1 MKVYSTIFIKRF
13 ALALL
18 LLLIFTAMIKAD
30 DLISFQLSSTINS
43 TSGYSSGSITSN
55 ATGGA
60 FQNNTYFTTGWNND
74 GVYKYYQTS
83 GFSTVG
89 FYNIVANASQ
99 YSVSQGPR
107 DFALQYRIG
116 AGGAWITA
124 RTYQI
129 GTTLLNYQTVLPNV
143 CNNQPELYLRWI
155 ATSYLNTSGGII
167 TSSARNYIASISITG
182 DEAIVP
188 NTQAN
193 SIRFVAIT
201 PTTIRTSCTPGNG
214 DYRIIVVNNVN
225 SFTNPTND
233 SFPIANS
240 VYGGTGQQVV
250 YIGTGSNVNVTVPDA
265 YNNYYFRVYD
275 FKYNGGMTRYIT
287 TTAFDNPR
295 LCALERIVAN
305 SATAIRL
312 TRATL
317 NATISPKK
325 TIISDRGF
333 VWSLTSG
340 ENFSYTNEFSD
351 YGEQDGAFSMN
362 FYDPSIE
369 NNYFPRSSTIYFKAF
384 VVNASGKAYSNELS
398 FSNVPV
404 FSGTGNWE
412 TAARWNVQEVP
423 GENGDATYASRYDSP
438 IINGVATLT
447 SQNRVNNL
455 TINSGR
461 VLTINPNV
469 LLRVDNVL
477 ANNGGTNGLVLK
489 ASSSLP
495 NASLIFDNPSANPNV
510 PAAVEMYS
518 KASVDL
524 TKPAGSRFKWQ
535 YFGIPVRSLA
545 NYPTFGSAYVREW
558 DESVTDYF
566 DVWVR
571 RNNGTPLQLGMAS
584 VLQPIKGYE
593 VAQTAPVTYIL
604 RGNLYTDDLSFTL
617 PYTSNAYFKGQSI
630 LSNPYLAAM
639 NIEDMIFGAN
649 TEATVYQYNTGT
661 FNDWIVGDGVSQ
673 PGSGPGTYI
682 ASTPASSGLPGIPT
696 QIPSMQG
703 FMVKATAHPG
713 FVEYPYYSL
722 VKNTSAQRAPKSS
735 NKIGMMIDL
744 IGTTFSDRMWILVDD
759 RCTPEYDNGFDGRK
773 MLGFENASQIYGK
786 ATDGIYQIFALS
798 DVNHATIAV
807 QPGLESQLKLKFTHQ
822 NMDIKYPKLFLM
834 DLKENTVVDISN
846 NESEY
851 IFTASAND
859 SFDRFKIV
867 STTTEI
873 ADQLLDSFV
882 VSAIGSKL
890 IVNNVFDSKVTL
902 NVYDQIGRL
911 SATHNVDAGYSVV
924 PTSLVAGTYI
934 VKVNYGVDSITK
946 RIIIK

>member
-1 MKVYSTIFIKRF
+1 MKIFYSNVIKRLTVVILSL
-13 ALALL
+13 LA
-18 LLLIFTAMIKAD
+18 FTFSVNAD
-30 DLISFQLSSTINS
+30 DLISFQLSSTLNS
-43 TSGYSSGSITSN
+43 TTGYSTGTISTNAPNSGFQSN
-55 ATGGA
+55 T
-60 FQNNTYFTTGWNND
+60 FWTNGWNS
-74 GVYKYYQTS
+74 GPYIYYQTS
-83 GFSTVG
+83 QFSTFG

-99 YSVSQGPR
+99 YSASNGPR

-116 AGGAWITA
+116 ASGSWVTA
-124 RTYQI
+124 RNYSIT
-129 GTTLLNYQTVLPNV
+129 TTLLNYQTTLPAE

-155 ATSYLNTSGGII
+155 ATSYLSTTGGTIGA
-167 TSSARNYIASISITG
+167 TARNYIASVSITG
-182 DEAIVP
+182 DVPVVP

-214 DYRIIVVNNVN
+214 DQRVIVINNVN
-225 SFTNPTND
+225 SFTNPLND
-233 SFPIANS
+233 SYPVANP

-250 YIGTGSNVNVTVPDA
+250 YVGSGSNVNVVVPDA

-275 FKYNGGMTRYIT
+275 FKYNGGMTRFIN
-287 TTAFDNPR
+287 TTAFDNPN

-305 SATAIRL
+305 SATNIRL

-325 TIISDRGF
+325 TTISDRGF

-340 ENFSYTNEFSD
+340 ENFNYNNE
-351 YGEQDGAFSMN
+351 YATYEEEDGAFSMN
-362 FYDPSIE
+362 FADPTYGTT
-369 NNYFPRSSTIYFKAF
+369 NLPRGSTIYFKAY
-384 VVNASGKAYSNELS
+384 VVNVSGKAYSNELS

-423 GENGDATYASRYDSP
+423 GENGDPTYGSRYDNP

-461 VLTINPNV
+461 VLTINSNV
-469 LLRVDNVL
+469 LLRVDNIL
-477 ANNGGTNGLVLK
+477 SNNGGTNGLVLK
-489 ASSSLP
+489 ASSTLP
-495 NASLIFDNPSANPNV
+495 NASLIFDNPAANPNV

-535 YFGIPVRSLA
+535 FFGIPVRSLA

-571 RNNGTPLQLGMAS
+571 RNDGTPLQLGMAS

-593 VAQTAPVTYIL
+593 VAQTAPITYTL
-604 RGNLYTDDLSFTL
+604 RGNLFTDDLSFSL
-617 PYTSNAYFKGQSI
+617 PYTSSAYFKGQSI
-630 LSNPYLAAM
+630 LSNPYLAAI
-639 NIEDMIFGAN
+639 NIEDMYFGAN

-661 FNDWIVGDGVSQ
+661 YNDWIDGAGISQ

-682 ASTPASSGLPGIPT
+682 ASTPASAGLPGIPT

-703 FMVKATAHPG
+703 FMVRATAHPG
-713 FVEYPYYSL
+713 YVEFPYYAL
-722 VKNTSAQRAPKSS
+722 VKNTSPQRVPKSS

-759 RCTPEYDNGFDGRK
+759 RCTPEFDNGFDGRK

-822 NMDIKYPKLFLM
+822 NMDIKYPKLYLM

-851 IFTASAND
+851 IFTATAND

-867 STTTEI
+867 STTTNNNE
-873 ADQLLDSFV
+873 QLHDNFML
-882 VSAIGSKL
+882 SAVGSKL
-890 IVNNVFDSKVTL
+890 IVNNVFDSMVTL

-911 SATHNVDAGYSVV
+911 CFTHNAYAGYSVV